1 MSTEQM
7 ATSAHWASEFTW
19 MNRCTEKGGA
29 MKGKQLM
36 ASLLNSA
43 AKSFSEGVKSFTL
56 AINHLH
62 LKPASVT
69 Q

>member
-1 MSTEQM
+1 
-7 ATSAHWASEFTW
+7 
-19 MNRCTEKGGA
+19 

-56 AINHLH
+56 ALNHLH